1 MPQLQAAKK
10 DLRKNQR
17 RRTQNDRWRS
27 AIRTATH
34 AVRDA
39 ITAHDKSAAETA
51 YPAAQKAIDR
61 AVRRN
66 VLHTNKAARKK
77 SRLLKAISKIT
88 AK

>member
-27 AIRTATH
+27 AIRSATH
-34 AVRDA
+34 VLRDA
-39 ITAHDKSAAETA
+39 ITAKDKPAAEQA
-51 YPAAQKAIDR
+51 YKTVQKTIDR
-61 AVRRN
+61 ATRRH
-66 VLHTNKAARKK
+66 VLHANKAARKK
-77 SRLLKAISKIT
+77 SRLLQAISKIA